1 MQTLCWVTV
10 PAVMRWQACA
20 AAAHVD
26 SHLHASPCVIASQ
39 TWQRCSVVL
48 SLLVTRPPARAPQGD
63 TAQWPWQSAALSLAP
78 LTLPYLSNPQLAAV
92 LGYAPAL
99 DGGGP
104 AYSGAYYGDEG
115 AYGHAGEGAAAELGA
130 AAPTH
135 AGAGGSSSS
144 ENCRFRAEAAA
155 WGGAGR

>member
-1 MQTLCWVTV
+1 MVAPLS
-10 PAVMRWQACA
+10 PATAFCHAPACA
-20 AAAHVD
+20 
-26 SHLHASPCVIASQ
+26 
-39 TWQRCSVVL
+39 
-48 SLLVTRPPARAPQGD
+48 RALQGD

-104 AYSGAYYGDEG
+104 AYGGAFYGDEG
-115 AYGHAGEGAAAELGA
+115 PYGHSDEGAAAELGTV
-130 AAPTH
+130 APAR

-155 WGGAGR
+155 GGGAGR